1 MGTIDNLPGLFVMGN
16 VISISLIM
24 VVRGARKR
32 LRMVSLY
39 LDNMAQKQSWPA
51 QAWLLPNSL
60 GTSAKVSHPQSQD
73 RSFERTLYISFLV
86 ASWIDIFIFWAVSF
100 IAFA

>member
-1 MGTIDNLPGLFVMGN
+1 MPTVFTRFVMGN

-73 RSFERTLYISFLV
+73 RSFERTYEAECLHYKSTCDGI
-86 ASWIDIFIFWAVSF
+86 
-100 IAFA
+100 